1 MISVFMVEGH
11 KPKSQ
16 KSTLLFCCCKLKIE
30 WLWWRIFKYIQHPPF
45 RPGTALL
52 TEVARKQQLEGRGA
66 NKLNARTLLSRTMT
80 QILFLLLWKVKP
92 LGRRH
97 NDESSWGKALKKG
110 RNITDQSSFLI
121 HNHCRGWIQHAN
133 LWIRKF
139 SAFFKKVWKGNVD
152 FWLLNLWSSKV
163 KTLKQPLKFKK
174 NE

>member
-1 MISVFMVEGH
+1 MISVFMVKDH
-11 KPKSQ
+11 KSKSQ
-16 KSTLLFCCCKLKIE
+16 KSTLLFCCCKLKIA
-30 WLWWRIFKYIQHPPF
+30 WLWWRIFKYIQHPPPF
-45 RPGTALL
+45 RPGTALV

-139 SAFFKKVWKGNVD
+139 T
-152 FWLLNLWSSKV
+152 V

-174 NE
+174 WIIFQFW